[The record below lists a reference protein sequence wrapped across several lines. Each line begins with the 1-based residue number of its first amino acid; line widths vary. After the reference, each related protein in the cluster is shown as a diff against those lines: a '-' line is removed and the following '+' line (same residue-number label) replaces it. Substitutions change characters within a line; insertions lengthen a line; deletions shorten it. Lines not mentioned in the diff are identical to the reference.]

1 MNWRSAIGRIRFM
14 MIAGLLVFVVTSLG
28 CAPVRPW
35 EREYLADETMQFD
48 PDPLKAEW
56 NNHVR
61 EVLEG
66 SRGGYNGSGG
76 GCGCR

>member
-1 MNWRSAIGRIRFM
+1 MMQTGVIAQLRFWT
-14 MIAGLLVFVVTSLG
+14 AVGVFFLAAVCVG

-66 SRGGYNGSGG
+66 ARGGFNGSGG

>member
-1 MNWRSAIGRIRFM
+1 MKWKGAISMVRSLTAVCILI
-14 MIAGLLVFVVTSLG
+14 LVAVCAG

-66 SRGGYNGSGG
+66 ARGGYNGSGG